1 MKKILIV
8 HEHTQYDLARRL
20 IHVLTVSGYDVICT
34 QDLFAGNT
42 GVEIRED
49 IEKIYSAT
57 GVFIILADI
66 KIFQSDFHIETIHD
80 AKKLRKYVPV
90 LVEQTTAYPDWFVPK
105 IIHTGRPSERLW
117 NQILES
123 IKPFFL
129 HQPLIVH
136 PETAKLYNLH

>member
-8 HEHTQYDLARRL
+8 HERTQYNLARRL
-20 IHVLTVSGYDVICT
+20 IHVLTVSGYDTVCT

-42 GVEIRED
+42 GVEIHED
-49 IEKIYSAT
+49 LDKIYSVT
-57 GVFIILADI
+57 GVFIVLADA

-80 AKKLRKYVPV
+80 AKKLRKYAPV
-90 LVEQTTAYPDWFVPK
+90 LVEQIADYPDWFVPK

-123 IKPFFL
+123 IKPYFL
-129 HQPLIVH
+129 HQPHIVH
-136 PETAKLYNLH
+136 PETAKLYNRH